1 MQPDVTP
8 VKSLTKTPSVTDPD
22 IRDLV
27 KKYPPNPIQ
36 DRSQHE
42 WRQDQLKE
50 IYSKAQSHIRDHSA
64 HLDL

>member
-27 KKYPPNPIQ
+27 KKYPPNPSQ

-50 IYSKAQSHIRDHSA
+50 IYNKA
-64 HLDL
+64 